1 MKVYIANE
9 KIKMPIA
16 NEEVISRKDIEI
28 PIHSKLV
35 RLTIV
40 RAPEGYGK
48 TMLLSKSFSQITDS
62 TAWLTLDEM
71 DNDPIRFWTY
81 VITSLEK
88 SGNMIDAEKVLSFI
102 KTSPPYYMI
111 VDMLLNELNAQ
122 RRRVTLILDDYH
134 MITNPVIHNMMNQF
148 IDSLSR
154 HIKVFITSRN
164 EVPLSVSKWRTKGWV
179 YEIGIQQLQFQLKEV
194 REFFDKRPSLSRY
207 SIFFYEQVLRITEGW
222 PLGIQLISL
231 IGLAED
237 PQWNVEESSVLSPVV
252 ANYLVY
258 EVLCSLTPFMQ
269 DFLMRTSVLQYVTP
283 ESCNQLLNRNDSEE
297 VLREIEKRGLFLN
310 QLTDS
315 QLTYTYHSLFSIA
328 LQNERRRYF
337 SNDCINEVY
346 VKAAHIRYG
355 QGDYATGIELAIK
368 GELFDVADRWI
379 KENLVN
385 IILSKQTETFMRWML
400 ILRKSSFELHAE
412 TLAVYAFNLA
422 IQFEME
428 KAGLII
434 RELDRRDQKTGWK
447 KEDSLEDA
455 TLILDIVKV
464 FMLFTQGGLTE
475 KKDLG
480 SQERINNHSFSTDL
494 RWKNVSMTYNHY
506 QPQLLRTCLGNRG
519 GLQSVKRLS
528 TLNNVLRTDKFL
540 VHNLAGYS
548 QGLQAEA
555 FYEMNLLSESTH
567 YMKKAM
573 EYTDRHSD
581 AGLSIPMYI
590 LQAKMYLANQQFVK
604 AQAILNHAME
614 STVNTNWQCILIIMK
629 ALGYIREGSF
639 DQAEI
644 ELNRSYNLTHRQAKF
659 DMEFRVLVQARL
671 HMAKGNTRKALYCID
686 QVTQEAKEALYIATT
701 IEAKILRSICMW
713 NNSKKRLAINIL
725 HEALELAVKSGFKR
739 MFLDEKALN
748 PVLMSYIKCR
758 INFEQPHWKTVP
770 LVFAQSLRTDHI
782 AHRAAAHQSSKPNL
796 TPREEE
802 LIKALATGSSNREI
816 AEQLFLSEG
825 TVRVYLSKVYKKL
838 NVSSRT
844 QAILQV
850 KDWQ

>member
-1 MKVYIANE
+1 MNIYIADE
-9 KIKMPIA
+9 KIKIPLA
-16 NEEVISRKDIEI
+16 NEGVISRKDIEI
-28 PIHSKLV
+28 PIHSNSV

-48 TMLLSKSFSQITDS
+48 TMLLSKSFSHITDS

-88 SGNMIDAEKVLSFI
+88 SGNIMDAEKVLSFL

-111 VDMLLNELNAQ
+111 VEMLLKELHAQ
-122 RRRVTLILDDYH
+122 RRRVTLILENYH

-154 HIKVFITSRN
+154 HVKVLITSRS
-164 EVPLSVSKWRTKGWV
+164 EVPLSVSKWRIKGWV
-179 YEIGIQQLQFQLKEV
+179 YEIGIHHLQFQLSEI
-194 REFFDKRPSLSRY
+194 REFYGKRSSLSRY
-207 SIFFYEQVLRITEGW
+207 SIFFYEQVLRITDGW

-231 IGLAED
+231 IGSAED

-252 ANYLVY
+252 ANYLLY
-258 EVLCSLTPFMQ
+258 EILCSLTPIMQ
-269 DFLMRTSVLQYVTP
+269 DFLMRTSVLHYVTP
-283 ESCNQLLNRNDSEE
+283 KSCNQLLNRNDSEE
-297 VLREIEKRGLFLN
+297 ILKEIEKSGLFLN

-328 LQNERRRYF
+328 LQNERRRHF
-337 SNDCINEVY
+337 SNDCITEVY
-346 VKAAHIRYG
+346 GKAAHIRYE

-368 GELFDVADRWI
+368 GELFDVADHWI

-400 ILRKSSFELHAE
+400 ILRKSTFELHVE

-422 IQFEME
+422 IRFEME

-455 TLILDIVKV
+455 ALILDIVKV
-464 FMLFTQGGLTE
+464 FMLFTQGGPTG
-475 KKDLG
+475 KKELG
-480 SQERINNHSFSTDL
+480 SQERINKYSFSADS
-494 RWKNVSMTYNHY
+494 RWKNVSMTYNHF
-506 QPQLLRTCLGNRG
+506 QPQLLKTSLGNRG
-519 GLQSVKRLS
+519 GLYPIKRLS
-528 TLNNVLRTDKFL
+528 TLNDVLRTDKFL
-540 VHNLAGYS
+540 AHNLAGYS
-548 QGLQAEA
+548 YGLQAEA
-555 FYEMNLLSESTH
+555 FYEMNLLPESAQN
-567 YMKKAM
+567 MNKAM
-573 EYTDRHSD
+573 EYIDRHSD

-590 LQAKMYLANQQFVK
+590 LQAKMYLANEQFNK
-604 AQAILNHAME
+604 AQAILNHAIE
-614 STVNTNWQCILIIMK
+614 STVNTNWQCILLIMK

-639 DQAEI
+639 DRAEI
-644 ELNRSYNLTHRQAKF
+644 ELNRSYNLTHWQAKF
-659 DMEFRVLVQARL
+659 EMQFRVLVQARL
-671 HMAKGNTRKALYCID
+671 HMAKGNMQKALYCIN
-686 QVTQEAKEALYIATT
+686 QVTQETKEALHIATT

-713 NNSKKRLAINIL
+713 NNNKKRLAIDIL
-725 HEALELAVKSGFKR
+725 HEALELAVKAGFKR
-739 MFLDEKALN
+739 MFMDEKALN
-748 PVLMSYIKCR
+748 PVLMSYIKR
-758 INFEQPHWKTVP
+758 RMNFEQPHWKTVP
-770 LVFAQSLRTDHI
+770 LVFVQSLRTDHI
-782 AHRAAAHQSSKPNL
+782 AIRSAAHQSSKPHL

-802 LIKALATGSSNREI
+802 LLKALATGSSNREI

-838 NVSSRT
+838 NVRSRT
-844 QAILQV
+844 QAILQA